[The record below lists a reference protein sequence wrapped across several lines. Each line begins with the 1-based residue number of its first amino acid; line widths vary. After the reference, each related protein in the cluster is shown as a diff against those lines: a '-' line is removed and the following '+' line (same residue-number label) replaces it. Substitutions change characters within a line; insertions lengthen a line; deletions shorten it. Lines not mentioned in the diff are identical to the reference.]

1 MKRHETRRGILQAGV
16 AVLGGVAVAPQAR
29 AQEKIAQ
36 TMVQY
41 QKTPKNG
48 QQCSTCVNYDPPSA
62 CKIVAGTIAPE
73 GWCIAYGPKT

>member
-1 MKRHETRRGILQAGV
+1 
-16 AVLGGVAVAPQAR
+16 
-29 AQEKIAQ
+29 
-36 TMVQY
+36 MVQY

-62 CKIVAGTIAPE
+62 CKIVAGAIVPE